1 MSKIETRSRRRS
13 VSGECEAG
21 RVTVSLDTRP
31 VERLDRYAIL
41 GAER

>member
-1 MSKIETRSRRRS
+1 MSTIETRSRRRS
-13 VSGECEAG
+13 VSGEREAC

-31 VERLDRYAIL
+31 DERLDRYAIP